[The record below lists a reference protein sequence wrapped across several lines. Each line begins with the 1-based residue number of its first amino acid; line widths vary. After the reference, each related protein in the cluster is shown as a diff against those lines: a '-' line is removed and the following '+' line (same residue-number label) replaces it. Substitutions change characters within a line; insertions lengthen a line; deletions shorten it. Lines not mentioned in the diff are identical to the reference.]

1 MLADLELGAL
11 TRVLRPTM
19 LMAIIGGA
27 IGFGIAVLLSEPL
40 AAVGIALGLGL
51 AILNLRILGAG
62 VVKIQ
67 TGEAGG
73 VGGAVGAADN
83 KVVKRILRTRSAL
96 RLVALTA
103 IAIGAMLLS
112 PPLGIG
118 IVVGLVIF
126 QIAFVVNAGRAI
138 LREGIS

>member
-27 IGFGIAVLLSEPL
+27 IGFGVAVLLSEPL

-62 VVKIQ
+62 VVKIE
-67 TGEAGG
+67 T
-73 VGGAVGAADN
+73 GAAGDVSDN

-96 RLVALTA
+96 RLVALTV

-118 IVVGLVIF
+118 IVIGLVIF

>member
-40 AAVGIALGLGL
+40 AAVGIAVGLGL

-67 TGEAGG
+67 TGD
-73 VGGAVGAADN
+73 VSDN

-96 RLVALTA
+96 RLVALTV

>member
-40 AAVGIALGLGL
+40 AAVGIALGVGL

-62 VVKIQ
+62 VVKV
-67 TGEAGG
+67 EAGDIS
-73 VGGAVGAADN
+73 DN

-96 RLVALTA
+96 RLVALTV

>member
-1 MLADLELGAL
+1 MLADLEQGAL

-27 IGFGIAVLLSEPL
+27 IGFGIAVLVSEPL
-40 AAVGIALGLGL
+40 AAVGIALGVGL

-62 VVKIQ
+62 VVKV
-67 TGEAGG
+67 EAGDIS
-73 VGGAVGAADN
+73 DN

-96 RLVALTA
+96 RLVALTV

>member
-1 MLADLELGAL
+1 MLADLQVGAL

-19 LMAIIGGA
+19 LVSIVFGV
-27 IGFGIAVLLSEPL
+27 IGFVIAALLNQPL
-40 AAVGIALGLGL
+40 AAVGIAVGVGL
-51 AILNLRILGAG
+51 AILNLRMLGAG
-62 VVKIQ
+62 VVKVETQ
-67 TGEAGG
+67 GEK
-73 VGGAVGAADN
+73 DN
-83 KVVKRILRTRSAL
+83 KVVKRILRTRSAV
-96 RLVALTA
+96 RLVALTLVA
-103 IAIGAMLLS
+103 VGAMLVS

>member
-1 MLADLELGAL
+1 MLANLELGAL

-27 IGFGIAVLLSEPL
+27 IGFGIALLLNEPL
-40 AAVGIALGLGL
+40 AAVGIALGVGL

-62 VVKIQ
+62 VVKV
-67 TGEAGG
+67 EAGDIS
-73 VGGAVGAADN
+73 DN

-96 RLVALTA
+96 RLVALTV

>member
-1 MLADLELGAL
+1 MLADLEQGAL

-40 AAVGIALGLGL
+40 AAVGIALGVGL

-62 VVKIQ
+62 VVKV
-67 TGEAGG
+67 EAGDIS
-73 VGGAVGAADN
+73 DN

-96 RLVALTA
+96 RLVALTV

>member
-1 MLADLELGAL
+1 MGAL

-19 LMAIIGGA
+19 LVAIVAGA
-27 IGFGIAVLLSEPL
+27 VGVGAAILLSAPL
-40 AAVGIALGLGL
+40 AAVGIAVGLGL

-67 TGEAGG
+67 TD
-73 VGGAVGAADN
+73 GAPDN

-96 RLVALTA
+96 RLVVLTLVA
-103 IAIGAMLLS
+103 VGAMLLS

-118 IVVGLVIF
+118 IVIGLVIF

-138 LREGIS
+138 LREGI

>member
-1 MLADLELGAL
+1 MLANLELGAL

-27 IGFGIAVLLSEPL
+27 IGFGIALLLNEPL
-40 AAVGIALGLGL
+40 AAVGIALGVGL

-62 VVKIQ
+62 VVKV
-67 TGEAGG
+67 EAGDIS
-73 VGGAVGAADN
+73 DN

-96 RLVALTA
+96 RLVALTV
-103 IAIGAMLLS
+103 IAISAMLLS